1 MQVHED
7 VSACPRRGAAPP
19 ATVEKALE
27 KTRELWIDLRIF
39 QKHKA
44 DRESSRSF
52 QSVLFISFF
61 PFFFFFQG
69 ERDLF
74 FLRKHTVPDALY
86 IFSHLIIR
94 LASRYVLSPR
104 SLGGGRRT
112 LRRAAVPRT
121 FHMSTAGRRDT
132 SSRTVPSPTPPSRI
146 NCFHSNPPTYQ
157 SLKGHHSEDLK
168 KGTIPGSPAAPGL
181 GSQNRAGPYRRQITE
196 RVVSRY
202 LTCLKRV

>member
-121 FHMSTAGRRDT
+121 FHTFCFYAVFSIGPQLFHLKHI
-132 SSRTVPSPTPPSRI
+132 SSVFGTNPSLS
-146 NCFHSNPPTYQ
+146 F
-157 SLKGHHSEDLK
+157 
-168 KGTIPGSPAAPGL
+168 
-181 GSQNRAGPYRRQITE
+181 QITW
-196 RVVSRY
+196 
-202 LTCLKRV
+202 